1 MKHIFMLNLI
11 IIMNFNEIVYP
22 RKVVYQDIIN
32 SNPHWRQANRIF
44 QPLTEGQFRNRFG
57 VGDRVTVR
65 LKNQNRKMYISA
77 RIANILP
84 YHMAVPWLDPYNI
97 NSAYNTIPF
106 TRVLILDP

>member
-1 MKHIFMLNLI
+1 
-11 IIMNFNEIVYP
+11 MNFNEIVYP
-22 RKVVYQDIIN
+22 RKVVYQDTIH

-65 LKNQNRKMYISA
+65 LKNHNRKMYISA
-77 RIANILP
+77 RIVNILA
-84 YHMAVPWLDPYNI
+84 YDTGVAWMGTYNVD
-97 NSAYNTIPF
+97 SAFNTIPF